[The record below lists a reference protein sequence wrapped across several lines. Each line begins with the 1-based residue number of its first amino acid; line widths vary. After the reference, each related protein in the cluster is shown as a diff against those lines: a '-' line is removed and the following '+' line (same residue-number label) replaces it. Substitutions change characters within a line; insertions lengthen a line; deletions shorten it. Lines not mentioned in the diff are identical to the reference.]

1 VLWNPQDFLYTCD
14 AHLTDPGF
22 ATAVEPDPSSSK
34 VNLSE
39 DDLKKI
45 KEEWEERQRKKK
57 EQEEQAAKE
66 KEKASKESSSTA
78 ASWLGWATG
87 SGSSNNANSSST
99 PTTSAPSKKAQLP
112 SLFSAP
118 DAVPSHQKFVLNRQI
133 FAMRQAEVRKKRN
146 QTQANAVAPRL
157 PIVPRNLS

>member
-1 VLWNPQDFLYTCD
+1 VLWNPQDFFYTCD
-14 AHLTDPGF
+14 THLIDSGF

-34 VNLSE
+34 VNLGE

-45 KEEWEERQRKKK
+45 KEEWEERQKKKK

-66 KEKASKESSSTA
+66 KEKANKESTSTA
-78 ASWLGWATG
+78 ASWVGWVTG
-87 SGSSNNANSSST
+87 SGSSNNASSSST
-99 PTTSAPSKKAQLP
+99 PTTSASSKTAQLP

-118 DAVPSHQKFVLNRQI
+118 GAVPSHQKFVLNRQI

-146 QTQANAVAPRL
+146 QIQANAIAPRL
-157 PIVPRNLS
+157 PIVPGNLS